1 MRSNCTE
8 NDYLIKETALDKIVA
23 NVLIKNKDDLLENK
37 MNISVDVRACKVMT
51 DAKWIEFILNQ
62 IINNSIK

>member
-37 MNISVDVRACKVMT
+37 MNMEIGIFTSCIHISIYSLKS
-51 DAKWIEFILNQ
+51 
-62 IINNSIK
+62 SIFSL